1 MYERRLCFGSNCCI
15 IGHTHPACHF
25 VRVIVCCDPVE
36 QEKQVKYTNLIA
48 KAIML
53 SNVEDLTG
61 VLFSMAADGVR
72 VTLELAGL

>member
-15 IGHTHPACHF
+15 IGYTHPACHF
-25 VRVIVCCDPVE
+25 VRVVVCGDPVE
-36 QEKQVKYTNLIA
+36 QEEQVKYTSLIA
-48 KAIML
+48 KAIIL

-72 VTLELAGL
+72 VPPESAGL